1 MIKSGISYSLD
12 VEAPDFSDVTTCVV
26 RLVGFLKDHGLSDP
40 AFLGAFE
47 QAAVEALNNAVEHGC
62 AANTAKY
69 FCASLFLQH
78 DLVELRVLDPS
89 DFKGW
94 DHPPALPEDPF
105 AEGGRGHFLMAQM
118 VDEILHDHDEGR
130 HVLVLRKR
138 FPAGLWKYDP
148 GQSDQILSEMTDEL
162 VASYEMISTLLGLGE
177 WLATAPDLNA
187 FAEGALARLCNVT
200 GAELAYVRFEENGA
214 LVNIQQWGVCLAE
227 PPKAVS
233 LAAGGLEA
241 EVFLTGNEITLPEGF
256 SLPPGDALTG
266 LFSSGFV
273 APVLFKDERRGIL
286 LIGKTSEGS
295 FFDAGK
301 LKIMRMVAEYLG
313 IVLMMSEL
321 QKRRST
327 EDRALRDLE
336 IASQIQMSLMPGDFS
351 SIRGLD
357 IAGICR
363 PAMQAGGD
371 YFDVLDLPD
380 GSVLCVI
387 ADVMGKGL
395 PAALLATM
403 LRTNLRAVVATGKS
417 DPGEILH
424 MINNLMCRDLIQL
437 EMFIT
442 MTCVWISPGR
452 DRLRHACA
460 GHLLPLHQKANDP
473 KIIEEVR
480 GGGMP
485 IGIFAD
491 GHYPHEVC
499 DLKPG
504 DRVLLYTDGIVEASD
519 PENSFFDG
527 GHVKES
533 LKDSFSISS
542 QASLSTLLS
551 QVEEFTKGA
560 PPSDDRTALL
570 ISLTL

>member
-1 MIKSGISYSLD
+1 MKCEISCCLD
-12 VEAPDFSDVTTCVV
+12 VEAPDFSDVTDCVL
-26 RLVGFLKDHGLSDP
+26 RLVGFLKDHGISDP

-62 AANTAKY
+62 SSSAEKFFRARLCMQPD
-69 FCASLFLQH
+69 F
-78 DLVELRVLDPS
+78 VELRVMDPS
-89 DFKGW
+89 NFKGW
-94 DHPPALPEDPF
+94 DCPPVLPEDPF

-118 VDEILHDHDEGR
+118 VDEILHDYEEGR

-138 FPAGLWKYDP
+138 FTVSPWEYVP
-148 GQSDQILSEMTDEL
+148 GQSDKVLSEMTDEL

-187 FAEGALARLCNVT
+187 FAEGALARLCSVT
-200 GAELAYVRFEENGA
+200 GADLAYVRFEENGA
-214 LVNIQQWGVCLAE
+214 LVNIQQWGLCLAE
-227 PPKAVS
+227 PPRAIS
-233 LAAGGLEA
+233 LAAGGLEV
-241 EVFLTGNEITLPEGF
+241 EVFLTGNEITLPAGF
-256 SLPPGDALTG
+256 SLPDGDALTG
-266 LFSSGFV
+266 VFSSGFV

-286 LIGKTSEGS
+286 LIGKTSADS

-301 LKIMRMVAEYLG
+301 LKIVRMVAEYLG

-321 QKRRST
+321 QKRRSV

-336 IASQIQMSLMPGDFS
+336 IASQIQMSLMPGDFCA
-351 SIRGLD
+351 IPGVD
-357 IAGICR
+357 ISGICR

-371 YFDVLDLPD
+371 YFDVLTLPD

-403 LRTNLRAVVATGKS
+403 LRTNLRAVVATGRS

-424 MINNLMCRDLIQL
+424 TINNLMCRDLIQL

-442 MTCVWISPGR
+442 MTCVWISPER
-452 DRLRHACA
+452 DRLCHACA
-460 GHLLPLHQKANDP
+460 GHLLPLHQKADAP
-473 KIIEEVR
+473 TDISEVP

-491 GHYPHEVC
+491 GNYPHEVC
-499 DLKPG
+499 ELKPG

-519 PENSFFDG
+519 PANSFFD
-527 GHVKES
+527 VSRVAES
-533 LKDSFSISS
+533 LSCSFSKSS
-542 QASLSTLLS
+542 QASLSALLS
-551 QVEEFTKGA
+551 EVEEFTKGA
-560 PPSDDRTALL
+560 APSDDRTALL
-570 ISLTL
+570 ISLAH